1 MRLII
6 SFILFFF
13 VHISYAQTSKG
24 TLTGKITDENGL
36 NLAYVS
42 IFLEGTGFGTVTNEQ
57 GIYFIKIPVGSYNA
71 KFESIGYLDK
81 TENILISE
89 NNTTTLDLQMKE
101 DYKLLGE
108 IVISG
113 VKVKSATATRTLMEI
128 QDIPQ
133 SILVLGQKTME
144 QQAAFDLTTITRN
157 MSGINFTGNYSGA
170 GSYQFFNARGFD
182 MVNSQ
187 NFRWN
192 GLMIWNLGNNY
203 ADNIEQVEFLKGP
216 SSILFGDVAPGGV
229 LNFATKKPLADF
241 YLKSELRLGEWN
253 LFRPSIDV
261 SGPLSKNKNLR
272 YRLNTS
278 FEKSNSFRDYVS
290 SHRFILAPAITWD
303 INSKLTLSTEAVFRG
318 STATDDAGLI
328 SPDGTVSGL
337 DKLDPSL
344 YLGEPS
350 MKYKYQDNNYFANLT
365 YTINQNWRMRAVAFY
380 GYSENRPLGL
390 WYDAPNESGDFVR
403 NQYGYH
409 QWLKNNSFS
418 ADVLGTFYTGA
429 TKHNILLGFEFQETN
444 FRYTNEGYL
453 SAFDLQNINN
463 PLYGMSTISEPEEEI
478 YLPFIS
484 KIRRYGIYFQDQIMM
499 LKEKLHLLVGFRYG
513 NTQQGNDYIE
523 NELAGTDY
531 EGYEDDLVNRNVFS
545 PRLGIV
551 YKPTPW
557 VSLFGSYS
565 QGFEIN
571 SPDLFALNYADFS
584 TPPAT
589 ISSQIEFGTK
599 ANLFKEKLGLTF
611 SLFQI
616 DKIDPYGYVYL
627 DPENPNYDE
636 YNVYYDGHH
645 RSQGIEMDLNGK
657 IIPELSITLGAAFTK
672 TRILEDPG
680 YPVNNQ
686 LPNAPKITG
695 NIWLNYEPSVKMKG
709 FSLGFGAFYKDK
721 FYSNI
726 NNDSDLEIPSS
737 FTIDAA
743 IGYKI
748 KQFGLQLN
756 VSNLTNEVNY
766 SNPWIFNMFEVR
778 PLRRAV
784 LTLTYKLD
792 KKIGSNN

>member
-1 MRLII
+1 MRLIF
-6 SFILFFF
+6 SFLLMF
-13 VHISYAQTSKG
+13 VIYFNYAQTSKG
-24 TLTGKITDENGL
+24 TLTGIIKDEYGL

-42 IFLEGTGFGTVTNEQ
+42 IYLEGTNYGTVSNEQ
-57 GIYFIKIPVGSYNA
+57 GIYLLKIPVGSYKA
-71 KFESIGYLDK
+71 KFESIGYVDQIADVII
-81 TENILISE
+81 TE
-89 NNTTTLDLQMKE
+89 NNTTTLNLQMSE
-101 DYKLLGE
+101 DYKLMGE

-113 VKVKSATATRTLMEI
+113 VKVKSAAATRTLMEI

-133 SILVLGQKTME
+133 SILVLGQKTIE

-187 NFRWN
+187 NYRWN
-192 GLMIWNLGNNY
+192 GLMIWNLGNNFS
-203 ADNIEQVEFLKGP
+203 DNIEQVEFLKGP

-229 LNFATKKPLADF
+229 LNFSTKKPLADF

-253 LFRPSIDV
+253 LFRPSLDV
-261 SGPLSKNKNLR
+261 SGPLSKNKRLR

-290 SHRFILAPAITWD
+290 SNRFIIAPALTWD
-303 INSKLTLSTEAVFRG
+303 INAKLTLNTEAVIRG
-318 STATDDAGLI
+318 SMATDDAGLI

-337 DKLDPSL
+337 DKLDPTL
-344 YLGEPS
+344 FLGEPT

-365 YTINQNWRMRAVAFY
+365 YTINQHWRMRAISFF
-380 GYSENRPLGL
+380 GYTENRPLGL
-390 WYDAPNESGDFVR
+390 WYDTPNESGDFVR

-418 ADVLGTFYTGA
+418 GDILGTFYTGV
-429 TKHNILLGFEFQETN
+429 TKHNLLLGLEYQETN

-453 SAFDLQNINN
+453 SEFDLQNINK
-463 PLYGMSTISEPEEEI
+463 PVYGLTEISEPGDEV

-484 KIRRYGIYFQDQIMM
+484 KIRRYGFYFQDQIML

-513 NTQQGNDYIE
+513 NTKQGNDYIE
-523 NELAGTDY
+523 NELEGTDY
-531 EGYEDDLVNRNVFS
+531 EGYEDDLVNRNILS

-551 YKPTPW
+551 FKPNLL

-571 SPDLFALNYADFS
+571 SPDIFARNYADFS

-589 ISSQIEFGTK
+589 ISSQFEIGTK
-599 ANLFKEKLGLTF
+599 ANLFQEKLGLTF

-616 DKIDPYGYVYL
+616 DKMNPYGYVYL
-627 DPENPNYDE
+627 DPENPDYDE
-636 YNVYYDGHH
+636 YNVYYEGHH

-657 IIPELSITLGAAFTK
+657 IIPELSITFSTAFTK

-686 LPNAPKITG
+686 LPNAPRITG
-695 NIWLNYEPSVKMKG
+695 NIWLNYEPTLKLKG
-709 FSLGFGAFYKDK
+709 LSLGFGTFYKDK
-721 FYSNI
+721 FFSNI
-726 NNDSDLEIPSS
+726 NNDTDLEIPSS
-737 FTIDAA
+737 LTIDAA
-743 IGYKI
+743 IGYKMN
-748 KQFGLQLN
+748 QFGLQLN
-756 VSNLTNEVNY
+756 VSNLTNAVNY

-792 KKIGSNN
+792 

>member
-6 SFILFFF
+6 SFILLFI
-13 VHISYAQTSKG
+13 VHINYAQTSKG

-42 IFLEGTGFGTVTNEQ
+42 IYLEGTGFGTVTNEQ
-57 GIYFIKIPVGSYNA
+57 GIYFIKIPVGSYKA
-71 KFESIGYLDK
+71 KFESIGYIDK
-81 TENILISE
+81 IADVLISE
-89 NNTTTLDLQMKE
+89 NNTTTVNLQLKE

-133 SILVLGQKTME
+133 SILVLGQKTIE

-170 GSYQFFNARGFD
+170 GSYQLFNARGFD

-187 NFRWN
+187 NYRWN

-216 SSILFGDVAPGGV
+216 SSILFGDVSPGGV
-229 LNFATKKPLADF
+229 LNFSTKKPLADF
-241 YLKSELRLGEWN
+241 YLKTELRLGEWN
-253 LFRPSIDV
+253 LFRPSVDI

-278 FEKSNSFRDYVS
+278 FEKSNSFRDFVGS
-290 SHRFILAPAITWD
+290 NRFILAPAITWD
-303 INSKLTLSTEAVFRG
+303 INSKLSLSTEAVFRG
-318 STATDDAGLI
+318 SSATDDAGLV

-337 DKLDPSL
+337 DKLDPTL

-350 MKYKYQDNNYFANLT
+350 MNYKYQDNNYFANLT
-365 YTINQNWRMRAVAFY
+365 YTLNQNWRIRAVTYY

-390 WYDAPNESGDFVR
+390 WFDAPNESGDFVR

-409 QWLKNNSFS
+409 QQLKNRSFS
-418 ADVLGTFYTGA
+418 ADASGTFYTGS
-429 TKHNILLGFEFQETN
+429 TKHNILVGFEFQETN

-453 SAFDLQNINN
+453 SAFDIQNINK
-463 PLYGMSTISEPEEEI
+463 PLYGLLTITEPEEEI

-523 NELAGTDY
+523 NELPGTDY
-531 EGYEDDLVNRNVFS
+531 EGYEDDLVNKNVLS

-551 YKPTPW
+551 YKPIPW

-589 ISSQIEFGTK
+589 LSSQIELGTK

-627 DPENPNYDE
+627 DPENPDYDE

-657 IIPELSITLGAAFTK
+657 IISELSITLGAAFTK

-784 LTLTYKLD
+784 LTLSYKLD
-792 KKIGSNN
+792 KKERRN